1 MFLYRNSA
9 FLPHLLYTPLNI
21 FVVTV
26 SIFFEMWHSFLPQ
39 AFEQNLFL
47 FPFVPRNGVSSSF
60 FTRGKT
66 REGFFDRAAR
76 DVTNGGGGDDDL
88 GLEVVGG
95 VQTWGIDL
103 GWLEK
108 GKDGTGEGGI
118 ARLVFVF
125 LLFLFFCDPGRLWT
139 HSCSLG
145 KLDSADIVSLT
156 DQSSRNTA
164 CCASGI
170 RLLFW
175 LHCTEPHQ
183 NALVKI
189 EGTAF
194 YRKNIYR

>member
-1 MFLYRNSA
+1 MFLYRNAA
-9 FLPHLLYTPLNI
+9 FLPHLLYTPFNI

-26 SIFFEMWHSFLPQ
+26 FIFLSVTFFSAASLWKK
-39 AFEQNLFL
+39 LFL

-76 DVTNGGGGDDDL
+76 DVTNGGGGGDEV
-88 GLEVVGG
+88 GIEVVGG

-108 GKDGTGEGGI
+108 GKDGTGGGGI

-125 LLFLFFCDPGRLWT
+125 LLFLFLCDPGRLWT

-156 DQSSRNTA
+156 DQSSRNSA